1 MTVEKKRKVKE
12 PAYDMQKSPP
22 SPFMPEDEAQSVR
35 AIEMNGDAQQF
46 SNIQSTA
53 STGRSNMILNN
64 NLIVYYP
71 K

>member
-35 AIEMNGDAQQF
+35 VMEMNGDAQQF
-46 SNIQSTA
+46 SNIQA